1 MQDFTVII
9 PARYASER
17 LPRKCLL
24 DIVGKPMIQRVYEQA
39 IQSSARNVIVATD
52 DQRIFDVVQSF
63 GGDVCMTA
71 DTHNSGTDRLQEVAA
86 SRRFDDE
93 HVVVNVQGDEPLIP
107 PQAIDQVARELIES
121 RSRIASLA
129 EPIVDESDFRDPNV
143 VKVVIGGDGGAL
155 YFSRAPIPWPRDEST
170 LEQASLPTQMTAL
183 KHLGIYA
190 YQVSLLNEFIAWM
203 PTTLEQTEKL
213 EQLRAMWHGVKIT
226 IGISAIPIPAGVDTE
241 HDLQRVIEFVR
252 NLENT

>member
-17 LPRKCLL
+17 LPGKCLL

-52 DQRIFDVVQSF
+52 DQRIFDVVQRF
-63 GGDVCMTA
+63 GGDVCMTSE
-71 DTHNSGTDRLQEVAA
+71 THSSGTDRLQEVAVL
-86 SRRFDDE
+86 RRLDDD

-107 PQAIDQVARELIES
+107 PLAIDQVADELMENQA
-121 RSRIASLA
+121 RIASLA
-129 EPIVDESDFRDPNV
+129 EPIVDVDDFRDPNV
-143 VKVVIGGDGGAL
+143 VKVVIGEDGGAL

-170 LEQASLPTQMTAL
+170 PGQASLPTQMAAL

-190 YQVSLLNEFIAWM
+190 YQVRLLNEFSTWA
-203 PTTLEQTEKL
+203 PTILEQTEKL
-213 EQLRAMWHGVKIT
+213 EQLRAMWHGVKIF
-226 IGISAIPIPAGVDTE
+226 IGISAVPIPAGVDTE
-241 HDLQRVIEFVR
+241 QDLQRAIEFIR
-252 NLENT
+252 TSEKT